1 MGTAAVAAIILRKE
15 RRAVEAFARGGATSP
30 AAAQSLEA
38 LGIPDGLAVQRLRDH
53 AVLREGAPG
62 LYFVDLEVW
71 HAVRRARR
79 RILLV
84 LAIVVL
90 AAALALGGLRPSHRF
105 PYTTLFRS
113 PNKRLKLAGVYR
125 FYGSRVLCPWRAT

>member
-62 LYFVDLEVW
+62 LYFVDLDRKSTRLNSS
-71 HAVRRARR
+71 HPSISYAV
-79 RILLV
+79 
-84 LAIVVL
+84 
-90 AAALALGGLRPSHRF
+90 F
-105 PYTTLFRS
+105 C
-113 PNKRLKLAGVYR
+113 LKKKTNTQTY
-125 FYGSRVLCPWRAT
+125 

>member
-1 MGTAAVAAIILRKE
+1 MGTAAVAAVILRKE

-30 AAAQSLEA
+30 ATAQTLEA

-90 AAALALGGLRPSHRF
+90 AAALALGGLGALHRGSK
-105 PYTTLFRS
+105 TS
-113 PNKRLKLAGVYR
+113 PHPLAL
-125 FYGSRVLCPWRAT
+125 SRV

>member
-53 AVLREGAPG
+53 AVLREGGPG
-62 LYFVDLEVW
+62 LYFVDIEVW

-79 RILLV
+79 LILLV

-90 AAALALGGLRPSHRF
+90 E
-105 PYTTLFRS
+105 TTLDVGALVPLER
-113 PNKRLKLAGVYR
+113 
-125 FYGSRVLCPWRAT
+125 

>member
-38 LGIPDGLAVQRLRDH
+38 LGIPDAPAVQRLRDH

-71 HAVRRARR
+71 HAVRRACR
-79 RILLV
+79 RILFVFAL
-84 LAIVVL
+84 VVL
-90 AAALALGGLRPSHRF
+90 ASALGVGGRGRWH
-105 PYTTLFRS
+105 
-113 PNKRLKLAGVYR
+113 
-125 FYGSRVLCPWRAT
+125 